1 MYQLRL
7 EASDATARG
16 LLGPNGRVAV
26 DPNQT
31 LSEIVLVAQ
40 KTTHFIRGRIT
51 DPNGGVRGVSVSASA
66 FRDHSSYLVN
76 AGEDDNGYYSIPV
89 FNGHWTVRLDCL
101 TLDYPCPPAVPLD
114 VAGSDATADFALKY
128 GEFMSFFGI
137 DFIGD
142 GNIRLKFLGTADG
155 SADIYYSTDLRTW
168 TFLETAG
175 FSAGPAWLDVP
186 APGEARF
193 FKAIAPY

>member
-1 MYQLRL
+1 MANAEGKFSIPVRSGMYQLRL

-114 VAGSDATADFALKY
+114 
-128 GEFMSFFGI
+128 
-137 DFIGD
+137 
-142 GNIRLKFLGTADG
+142 
-155 SADIYYSTDLRTW
+155 
-168 TFLETAG
+168 
-175 FSAGPAWLDVP
+175 
-186 APGEARF
+186 
-193 FKAIAPY
+193 